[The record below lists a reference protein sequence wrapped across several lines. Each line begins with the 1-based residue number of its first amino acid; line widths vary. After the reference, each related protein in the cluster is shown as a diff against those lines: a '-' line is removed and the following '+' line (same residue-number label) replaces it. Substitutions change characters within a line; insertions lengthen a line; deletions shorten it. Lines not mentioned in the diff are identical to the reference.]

1 MDIKSMG
8 ETIDSTE
15 GTLKIPEDQV
25 LVEAPSD
32 VQLPPEHNLNG
43 EASSLNGHTDKE
55 EKVSV
60 EQPHDNDQEEAELD
74 QNNRINKEDAAD
86 GLSHGEST
94 TEDSCLLKHK
104 KDEESKGDEQQDL
117 GVTVDDDL
125 VQEDTLKTDNAIEQT
140 DDGQQDQDQEPE
152 KANENTEPA
161 SIANN
166 DDVEIVAET
175 PTGLQ
180 APVESR
186 MNDSDGIPETID
198 EETET
203 DEPAQA
209 DGVVHPEDVAKVEDQ
224 QSQQDDT
231 VDADVAPE
239 EVKCEETDQQEEK
252 PKSEAHEPT
261 IDTRE
266 ALNQEPAEETDDS
279 MNKKIEETAH
289 QRNMAAPKETTLEH
303 EATMSATPVNT
314 QVQDQEPLE
323 EIEDTEKGIQPSSGS
338 GDAIPEDQSNLG
350 VTIDNDTVNE
360 DTVIGIEQQDDGQQD
375 EDLEPEK
382 ATEDTQPASMT
393 NIPQVEVVTEASS
406 GVQTPG
412 DLNLNNSDAVPDTI
426 DANTETDEPS
436 KAHSV
441 VHPEK
446 KERFLEDATTE
457 EPTEEVVK
465 VEAQQSQQADVMD
478 ANMVQEEVPKSEHAD
493 EPATDAFEVLNQ
505 ESVDEP
511 AIQAPVTIQVQNQE
525 PLEEIELAEAVDT
538 EATVQQSSAAFE
550 ESVPEHQCNLGA
562 THNTEQEDTLEASG
576 QSKGGQEY
584 QDLGPENATENTQ
597 QASMTN
603 ILDVEVITETPSGIQ
618 TPMEINLVIS
628 DAIPDATDGNT
639 ETDEPAKAHTF
650 VHPEKNEVF
659 PENTFTTK
667 PTAEVVKVEDQ
678 QNQQDDAMDAEV
690 VLEEVPK
697 SERADEPATD
707 ALEVLESVEET
718 DDPMNEKTEETTQ
731 QSNIPASEETTA
743 EYDATRE
750 PPANNQVQ
758 NKEPVDERESTV
770 EEREVAEAVDTEA
783 PVQQSSVAFDEAVP
797 EEHHNLGVANNTVQE
812 DTMEATGQTQEGQ
825 QYQDL
830 GPENAAENTQP
841 ASTENIPDVEVITK
855 APSEIQ
861 SPVEINLDISDAIPD
876 TNDGNTETDEP
887 AKANTVARPDTEESF
902 AEDTSTGPTEEVVT
916 LEDQQSQQVDAKDA
930 DVVQEEVPTS
940 EHTDE
945 PATDAVEALN
955 QESDE
960 ETDGPVYENTEETTH
975 QSNMP
980 ASEETLPENDVTTRE
995 PSVTIQAQNQES
1007 LEEREVH
1014 EAVDTEAT
1022 VQPSSASFEES
1033 VPEHQHN
1040 LGATNDT
1047 VQQDTLEATKQTKGG
1062 QQYQDLG
1069 PENATEN
1076 TQPASMANIPDVDVI
1091 TKASSGIQTPV
1102 EINRDISDAIPDA
1115 TDGSTETTEPAKAHS
1130 IIHPEK
1136 KESFQEDT
1144 STAEPTEEVI
1154 KVEDRQSQQAE
1165 AMDADVVQEDVPK
1178 SEHADEPTA
1187 DALEVLNQESIEET
1201 NSPVNEE
1208 TEEATNQSNMP
1219 ASEETIPKY
1228 DAATRDQP
1236 VNIQAQNQ
1244 EPVDEGEATVEER
1257 EVAEAVHTEAPVQ
1270 QSSVAFEEAV
1280 PEDQH
1285 NLGVA
1290 NNTVQEDMMEATG
1303 QTKEGQR
1310 YQDLGPENAI
1320 ENTQPAST
1328 ANIPEVEVITEAP
1341 SGFQTPVEIN
1351 LDISDAIAD
1360 TTDGN
1365 TGTDELVKAE
1375 GVIHPENKES
1385 FLEDTSTTEP
1395 LEEVANVE
1403 DQHNQQADAMDADV
1417 VQEEVPKSK
1426 ADEPATDTLEVL
1438 NQEYAEETSGPA
1450 NEKIEET
1457 ANQSNMLTSEETV
1470 PEYDTATRDP
1480 PVNIQAQNQE
1490 SLEEREATV
1499 AENEVAE
1506 AVDTEAPVQ
1515 QSSVALEDAVPEDQH
1530 NLGATNNTAQ
1540 EDTQDA
1546 IGQTKEGQQFHDLGP
1561 ENATENTQPA
1571 SMANIADV
1579 DVTTE
1584 APSGIQTPV
1593 EINLDISDAIPDT
1606 TDGNTETDKLVK
1618 TEGVIHPEK
1627 KESFPEDTSTAEP
1640 TEEVANVEDQQS
1652 QRADAM
1658 DADVVDEEVPKS
1670 EHADEPAT
1678 DALEV
1683 LNQDYAEET
1692 NDPVNEK
1699 TEETGNQSNM
1709 PPSEETTPEY
1719 DTTTRE
1725 PPVNIQAQNQESL
1738 EEREATVEES
1748 EVAEAV
1754 DTEAPVQQSSVALED
1769 AVPEDQYNLIATNN
1783 TVQEDTQEAIGQTK
1797 EGQQYHDLG
1806 PENATENTEPAST
1819 ANTPDVD
1826 VITEA
1831 PSGIQTS
1838 IEINLDISD
1847 AIPDTTDGNAKTD
1860 ELVKVDGVIL
1870 PDHKESFSEDTC
1882 VVEPTEEMIEVD
1894 QLGQQADAIHAEVLQ
1909 EEVPEMIE
1917 VDQLGQQ
1924 ADVIHAEVLQEEV
1937 HKSEQSDEPGVDAQ
1951 EVLNQES
1958 AEETDGLVNVKT
1970 DETEHKS
1977 NMVVPDDT
1985 IPEHDAQTREPPVNI
2000 QEQSRESVGDA
2011 EAVNTEAEMQ
2021 QNSVAFEETTPENHV
2036 ATSEPCSEIQHA
2048 HHVEPEEI
2056 NGPEDGKDD
2065 EITNMSSREYLV
2077 RDNVLQ
2083 SGPIIDIQ
2091 PVQEL
2096 EQIKTDEASNQ
2107 THAVIFNDL
2116 AQEDATATSEPQVTE
2131 TELKDIEA
2139 TEAEEITKLDHVTH
2153 SKELAVEND
2162 STADEPH
2169 KGEIHQTL
2177 EQDLVEVKDTGTYHE
2192 KTISTSE
2199 DTVQDNLTE
2208 DEPSF
2213 GSQEVD
2219 DAESTEETKQNIAE
2233 NIAEVSDV
2241 AIVDDAI
2248 EQNVL
2253 QTEDIVEMHKQE
2265 LEREETERIEPVESE
2280 EASDQRNDAPFDYSA
2295 REDNTKESEIQQ
2307 TESATETNEIEPTEI
2322 EAVPRESNTCVSEEP
2337 SQEDHIKESE
2347 TSFDNQEVNITE
2359 SSEVND
2365 SHKDIISGGISDPS
2379 NTASAGDSSEGS
2391 NVPEG
2396 EPPEQAVQELGSEEI
2411 KNTQI
2416 DEVNETSLEMN
2427 ATVFQIP
2434 SQEENPDTTKL
2445 HESTEVSNIEATEMH
2460 GNPHQS
2466 DLAAQSEEQ
2475 TTEGISSG
2483 LKPESI
2489 EGNDTEA
2496 KKCQSTSQEK
2506 TISASESVPE
2516 DATTEP
2522 DVDHQQLQ
2530 DQESAKLKETEA
2542 DKFQEIVSSNTLS
2555 SEEFTSTEPSSDTEA
2570 DNSQLAEETE
2580 DTEIVKSNTAL
2591 AEAAAPETDA
2601 TADTSSFHETDL
2613 EENKDTGTI
2622 ETEDGMVSSDYTSE
2636 KMDMETMET
2645 EAVPHDSSDANIK
2658 EHTEDDTS
2666 TPNAPHAGTEPVHEL
2681 ESVEVSADTT
2691 EHPGETHDS
2700 ASDELTPTEENTA
2713 VTEPSF
2719 STQEVQNL
2727 TSQEI
2732 KDSEDDKT
2740 DEFSDIN
2747 SFPIPGE
2754 ADQVPRSET
2763 TPDVQEVEELGLT
2776 EETRDI
2782 EAIEPGDQQEDIV
2795 STLEKPEIDGEP
2807 SADNQQVHEDKL
2819 PEVEDNKA
2827 IEAEASKQSNIATPD
2842 NAAEERNELESD
2854 PDPYAQPAEQV
2865 ELSKDNENSQL
2876 VKTEETSDQSN
2887 FVVLRRTTEDSVA
2900 REIDPPVAI
2909 KQEQPV
2915 EEIKGVDATEAEEDF
2930 RTTQAVAI
2938 EKLASV
2944 NKIAT
2949 VEPTYDIQRMD
2960 DLEATEEKKHAEA
2973 INEGDQSNIA
2983 VSEEQTPTYNGETP
2997 EDHHVESNEGTMG
3010 NETDNIILAHGIKD
3024 EIQKSAELKDGPCDL
3039 SETVLTTRRSE
3050 NMIDED
3056 NVQTYG
3062 NDTVEASNSIHQ
3074 VKEEPDAGTEHNSS
3088 QMISECSGENETH
3101 VQDRDVDMWI
3111 LTEGVIAEASQALLE
3126 NDPQAAQDTIEKD
3139 DTTKSSEPISDHD
3152 SRQHCDVE
3160 ALQQQSCETEALSIL
3175 EQDEALQKIDSDQK
3189 QKEVEEI
3196 ESQNDELQVD
3206 EQKHEDKRDD
3216 LAKEPLV
3223 EYQNFENRASNNT
3236 KDNDAFKVEQ
3246 TEAANSEILKNKALH
3261 ISKESTPSIMAMKV
3275 ENIKETSEGTEEDD
3289 AAKND
3294 NKDEQENAENVDIVS
3309 KTSTNEQGQTTD
3321 EIRKEEDPVHII
3333 QASEKEIADEI
3344 EESKE
3349 IHEDNAIC
3357 HDKLQ
3362 TNSEKE
3368 ESPQPHSNE
3377 PYNVDAKIDDT
3388 TSLCEE
3394 IIHDN
3399 TSINPREIEE
3409 IGENKGPDFTS
3420 EPSVESSIQN
3430 NVEDSSSHHKVED
3443 EKLSMSEKND
3453 VDTEAMQE
3461 INDESGADI
3470 NQTEQCQEEITA
3482 DDVLQLETEGNSF
3495 DKIEETASNEETETS
3510 TAATE
3515 AVTFNEDI
3523 TDKVSGADGAP
3534 SNGSLKTF
3542 TDTGRDIDV
3551 PLVITTSKEESVN
3564 DTMEN
3569 LNLDLPGHQAQ
3580 DGNTAEKVLSLEE
3593 REREMPSS
3601 EKLLQTEPGENQI
3614 PNEQD
3619 EKDIRDENQTL
3630 KEKDEDDMQ
3639 DTEFGEAKKEVQQE
3653 LPVSHFLM
3661 NLILGKESSDANE
3674 DSESEAA
3681 RKQGEA
3687 TEDDSCT
3694 FISEQEES
3702 LGSLPTENK
3711 VDDNPTF
3718 VEQEKHEVK
3727 CSEETQEMVEE
3738 QSDDQLHT
3746 ERSIE
3751 IDEDI
3756 KKNTR
3761 ALEIPAY
3768 QDNPQDG
3775 ISGELQT
3782 EEAAGVSTKMVT
3794 RDIDISSVVLDN
3806 RTVGTV
3812 CQEKMEVSTK
3822 NENGSLRSSLND
3834 STNTMAPQ
3842 DDTLGE
3848 GQSRLVLEPLP
3859 EDKSVDVVSEQ
3870 APLLTESGMT
3880 DANDLSSD
3888 TTSAQNPVSTKPTE
3902 SARVEATYSTD
3913 IQLENEE
3920 VDKKE
3925 EDQHANTTKDEVS
3938 KEIVESSHINLQK
3951 ITRPEEKSNELETQI
3966 TEPVCDSQAILA
3978 HEKEISEENFPT
3990 AVEIQADGPN
4000 MQINQDKQDE
4010 AADIETEMKPE
4021 KLGESNFQEHQDNGT
4036 EQKSPKETDE
4046 GDQQLVAKKEILT
4059 QEMDVHETVERPQQA
4074 VESPQQTVSI
4084 TSNEDQELFDS
4095 KVQERD
4101 LNVVSPREASEAEE
4115 NFVDVTKPEFST
4127 DEEQSPK
4134 ADAEEKIYDEK
4145 IKDIEGTKN
4154 LTDEA
4159 AIKTE
4164 APGAAQKTRKKYS
4177 LLSGVGSKVKHQLA
4191 KVKKAIVGKPGHTK
4205 PVSPTA

>member
-1 MDIKSMG
+1 M
-8 ETIDSTE
+8 
-15 GTLKIPEDQV
+15 PFQ
-25 LVEAPSD
+25 
-32 VQLPPEHNLNG
+32 
-43 EASSLNGHTDKE
+43 
-55 EKVSV
+55 
-60 EQPHDNDQEEAELD
+60 
-74 QNNRINKEDAAD
+74 
-86 GLSHGEST
+86 
-94 TEDSCLLKHK
+94 
-104 KDEESKGDEQQDL
+104 
-117 GVTVDDDL
+117 
-125 VQEDTLKTDNAIEQT
+125 
-140 DDGQQDQDQEPE
+140 
-152 KANENTEPA
+152 
-161 SIANN
+161 
-166 DDVEIVAET
+166 
-175 PTGLQ
+175 
-180 APVESR
+180 
-186 MNDSDGIPETID
+186 
-198 EETET
+198 
-203 DEPAQA
+203 
-209 DGVVHPEDVAKVEDQ
+209 
-224 QSQQDDT
+224 
-231 VDADVAPE
+231 
-239 EVKCEETDQQEEK
+239 
-252 PKSEAHEPT
+252 
-261 IDTRE
+261 
-266 ALNQEPAEETDDS
+266 
-279 MNKKIEETAH
+279 
-289 QRNMAAPKETTLEH
+289 
-303 EATMSATPVNT
+303 
-314 QVQDQEPLE
+314 
-323 EIEDTEKGIQPSSGS
+323 
-338 GDAIPEDQSNLG
+338 
-350 VTIDNDTVNE
+350 
-360 DTVIGIEQQDDGQQD
+360 
-375 EDLEPEK
+375 
-382 ATEDTQPASMT
+382 
-393 NIPQVEVVTEASS
+393 
-406 GVQTPG
+406 
-412 DLNLNNSDAVPDTI
+412 
-426 DANTETDEPS
+426 
-436 KAHSV
+436 
-441 VHPEK
+441 
-446 KERFLEDATTE
+446 
-457 EPTEEVVK
+457 
-465 VEAQQSQQADVMD
+465 
-478 ANMVQEEVPKSEHAD
+478 
-493 EPATDAFEVLNQ
+493 
-505 ESVDEP
+505 
-511 AIQAPVTIQVQNQE
+511 
-525 PLEEIELAEAVDT
+525 
-538 EATVQQSSAAFE
+538 
-550 ESVPEHQCNLGA
+550 
-562 THNTEQEDTLEASG
+562 
-576 QSKGGQEY
+576 
-584 QDLGPENATENTQ
+584 
-597 QASMTN
+597 
-603 ILDVEVITETPSGIQ
+603 IL
-618 TPMEINLVIS
+618 
-628 DAIPDATDGNT
+628 
-639 ETDEPAKAHTF
+639 
-650 VHPEKNEVF
+650 
-659 PENTFTTK
+659 
-667 PTAEVVKVEDQ
+667 
-678 QNQQDDAMDAEV
+678 
-690 VLEEVPK
+690 
-697 SERADEPATD
+697 
-707 ALEVLESVEET
+707 
-718 DDPMNEKTEETTQ
+718 
-731 QSNIPASEETTA
+731 
-743 EYDATRE
+743 
-750 PPANNQVQ
+750 
-758 NKEPVDERESTV
+758 
-770 EEREVAEAVDTEA
+770 
-783 PVQQSSVAFDEAVP
+783 
-797 EEHHNLGVANNTVQE
+797 
-812 DTMEATGQTQEGQ
+812 TMETQKQ
-825 QYQDL
+825 M
-830 GPENAAENTQP
+830 
-841 ASTENIPDVEVITK
+841 
-855 APSEIQ
+855 
-861 SPVEINLDISDAIPD
+861 
-876 TNDGNTETDEP
+876 
-887 AKANTVARPDTEESF
+887 
-902 AEDTSTGPTEEVVT
+902 
-916 LEDQQSQQVDAKDA
+916 SQ
-930 DVVQEEVPTS
+930 
-940 EHTDE
+940 
-945 PATDAVEALN
+945 L
-955 QESDE
+955 
-960 ETDGPVYENTEETTH
+960 
-975 QSNMP
+975 
-980 ASEETLPENDVTTRE
+980 
-995 PSVTIQAQNQES
+995 
-1007 LEEREVH
+1007 
-1014 EAVDTEAT
+1014 
-1022 VQPSSASFEES
+1022 
-1033 VPEHQHN
+1033 
-1040 LGATNDT
+1040 
-1047 VQQDTLEATKQTKGG
+1047 KQT
-1062 QQYQDLG
+1062 
-1069 PENATEN
+1069 
-1076 TQPASMANIPDVDVI
+1076 
-1091 TKASSGIQTPV
+1091 
-1102 EINRDISDAIPDA
+1102 
-1115 TDGSTETTEPAKAHS
+1115 S

-1658 DADVVDEEVPKS
+1658 DADVVDEEV
-1670 EHADEPAT
+1670 
-1678 DALEV
+1678 
-1683 LNQDYAEET
+1683 Q
-1692 NDPVNEK
+1692 
-1699 TEETGNQSNM
+1699 
-1709 PPSEETTPEY
+1709 
-1719 DTTTRE
+1719 
-1725 PPVNIQAQNQESL
+1725 
-1738 EEREATVEES
+1738 
-1748 EVAEAV
+1748 
-1754 DTEAPVQQSSVALED
+1754 
-1769 AVPEDQYNLIATNN
+1769 
-1783 TVQEDTQEAIGQTK
+1783 
-1797 EGQQYHDLG
+1797 
-1806 PENATENTEPAST
+1806 
-1819 ANTPDVD
+1819 
-1826 VITEA
+1826 
-1831 PSGIQTS
+1831 
-1838 IEINLDISD
+1838 
-1847 AIPDTTDGNAKTD
+1847 
-1860 ELVKVDGVIL
+1860 
-1870 PDHKESFSEDTC
+1870 
-1882 VVEPTEEMIEVD
+1882 EMIEVD

-2636 KMDMETMET
+2636 KMDTETMET

-3024 EIQKSAELKDGPCDL
+3024 EIQKSAELKVYVFC
-3039 SETVLTTRRSE
+3039 
-3050 NMIDED
+3050 
-3056 NVQTYG
+3056 
-3062 NDTVEASNSIHQ
+3062 
-3074 VKEEPDAGTEHNSS
+3074 
-3088 QMISECSGENETH
+3088 
-3101 VQDRDVDMWI
+3101 
-3111 LTEGVIAEASQALLE
+3111 
-3126 NDPQAAQDTIEKD
+3126 
-3139 DTTKSSEPISDHD
+3139 
-3152 SRQHCDVE
+3152 
-3160 ALQQQSCETEALSIL
+3160 
-3175 EQDEALQKIDSDQK
+3175 
-3189 QKEVEEI
+3189 
-3196 ESQNDELQVD
+3196 
-3206 EQKHEDKRDD
+3206 
-3216 LAKEPLV
+3216 
-3223 EYQNFENRASNNT
+3223 
-3236 KDNDAFKVEQ
+3236 
-3246 TEAANSEILKNKALH
+3246 
-3261 ISKESTPSIMAMKV
+3261 
-3275 ENIKETSEGTEEDD
+3275 
-3289 AAKND
+3289 
-3294 NKDEQENAENVDIVS
+3294 
-3309 KTSTNEQGQTTD
+3309 
-3321 EIRKEEDPVHII
+3321 
-3333 QASEKEIADEI
+3333 
-3344 EESKE
+3344 
-3349 IHEDNAIC
+3349 
-3357 HDKLQ
+3357 
-3362 TNSEKE
+3362 
-3368 ESPQPHSNE
+3368 
-3377 PYNVDAKIDDT
+3377 T
-3388 TSLCEE
+3388 TSLSK
-3394 IIHDN
+3394 N
-3399 TSINPREIEE
+3399 AR
-3409 IGENKGPDFTS
+3409 
-3420 EPSVESSIQN
+3420 SIQ
-3430 NVEDSSSHHKVED
+3430 D
-3443 EKLSMSEKND
+3443 
-3453 VDTEAMQE
+3453 
-3461 INDESGADI
+3461 
-3470 NQTEQCQEEITA
+3470 
-3482 DDVLQLETEGNSF
+3482 
-3495 DKIEETASNEETETS
+3495 
-3510 TAATE
+3510 
-3515 AVTFNEDI
+3515 
-3523 TDKVSGADGAP
+3523 
-3534 SNGSLKTF
+3534 
-3542 TDTGRDIDV
+3542 
-3551 PLVITTSKEESVN
+3551 
-3564 DTMEN
+3564 
-3569 LNLDLPGHQAQ
+3569 
-3580 DGNTAEKVLSLEE
+3580 
-3593 REREMPSS
+3593 
-3601 EKLLQTEPGENQI
+3601 
-3614 PNEQD
+3614 
-3619 EKDIRDENQTL
+3619 
-3630 KEKDEDDMQ
+3630 
-3639 DTEFGEAKKEVQQE
+3639 
-3653 LPVSHFLM
+3653 
-3661 NLILGKESSDANE
+3661 
-3674 DSESEAA
+3674 
-3681 RKQGEA
+3681 
-3687 TEDDSCT
+3687 
-3694 FISEQEES
+3694 
-3702 LGSLPTENK
+3702 
-3711 VDDNPTF
+3711 
-3718 VEQEKHEVK
+3718 
-3727 CSEETQEMVEE
+3727 
-3738 QSDDQLHT
+3738 
-3746 ERSIE
+3746 
-3751 IDEDI
+3751 
-3756 KKNTR
+3756 
-3761 ALEIPAY
+3761 
-3768 QDNPQDG
+3768 
-3775 ISGELQT
+3775 
-3782 EEAAGVSTKMVT
+3782 
-3794 RDIDISSVVLDN
+3794 
-3806 RTVGTV
+3806 VGTGV
-3812 CQEKMEVSTK
+3812 
-3822 NENGSLRSSLND
+3822 LLN
-3834 STNTMAPQ
+3834 
-3842 DDTLGE
+3842 
-3848 GQSRLVLEPLP
+3848 
-3859 EDKSVDVVSEQ
+3859 
-3870 APLLTESGMT
+3870 
-3880 DANDLSSD
+3880 
-3888 TTSAQNPVSTKPTE
+3888 
-3902 SARVEATYSTD
+3902 
-3913 IQLENEE
+3913 
-3920 VDKKE
+3920 
-3925 EDQHANTTKDEVS
+3925 
-3938 KEIVESSHINLQK
+3938 
-3951 ITRPEEKSNELETQI
+3951 
-3966 TEPVCDSQAILA
+3966 
-3978 HEKEISEENFPT
+3978 
-3990 AVEIQADGPN
+3990 
-4000 MQINQDKQDE
+4000 
-4010 AADIETEMKPE
+4010 
-4021 KLGESNFQEHQDNGT
+4021 
-4036 EQKSPKETDE
+4036 
-4046 GDQQLVAKKEILT
+4046 
-4059 QEMDVHETVERPQQA
+4059 
-4074 VESPQQTVSI
+4074 
-4084 TSNEDQELFDS
+4084 
-4095 KVQERD
+4095 
-4101 LNVVSPREASEAEE
+4101 
-4115 NFVDVTKPEFST
+4115 
-4127 DEEQSPK
+4127 
-4134 ADAEEKIYDEK
+4134 
-4145 IKDIEGTKN
+4145 
-4154 LTDEA
+4154 
-4159 AIKTE
+4159 
-4164 APGAAQKTRKKYS
+4164 
-4177 LLSGVGSKVKHQLA
+4177 
-4191 KVKKAIVGKPGHTK
+4191 
-4205 PVSPTA
+4205 